1 MSWPKID
8 AIHYHVQLS
17 LSYKGR
23 AIKGMVV
30 AIVGML
36 LPEDLPNGLALRC
49 YQPSRPLRYEASPD
63 FESNYIYIVIHIWI
77 EFIFVFQGNSGES

>member
-1 MSWPKID
+1 M
-8 AIHYHVQLS
+8 
-17 LSYKGR
+17 
-23 AIKGMVV
+23 IKGNVLAQNRRNSLPCTVRTSIKGLVV

-77 EFIFVFQGNSGES
+77 EIFFVFEGNSGES